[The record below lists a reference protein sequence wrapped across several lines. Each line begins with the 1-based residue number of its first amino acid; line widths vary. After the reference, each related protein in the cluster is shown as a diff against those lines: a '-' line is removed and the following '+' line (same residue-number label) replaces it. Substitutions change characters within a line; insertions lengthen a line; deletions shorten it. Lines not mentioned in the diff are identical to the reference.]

1 MRLPRESCLSPSNA
15 INIHIMSS
23 VILITGA
30 SRGIGAATAQAF
42 AKQGDAV
49 VINYRSD
56 EVGAQAVLNEITQ
69 AGGTA
74 MLAQTDIADAAACE
88 RMLATINGQLGPV
101 TTLINNAAQFDR
113 EPFENVKLEDAQR
126 VLNANVL
133 GPFVLSQL
141 VARQMIAHKIGG
153 NIIHV
158 SSVLAQ
164 HAYENRSIYIASKG
178 AVEALTRAMAVDLAR
193 HHIRV
198 NCVAPGLI
206 ATEALMAGLPDDAR
220 AAKEAL
226 IPFGRLG
233 EPSEIAAAL
242 MFLASPAAR
251 YITGV
256 VLPVD
261 GGVAAR
267 ESSPR

>member
-1 MRLPRESCLSPSNA
+1 
-15 INIHIMSS
+15 MS
-23 VILITGA
+23 VVLITGA
-30 SRGIGAATAQAF
+30 SRGIGAATAKAF
-42 AKQGDAV
+42 AAQGHPVA
-49 VINYRSD
+49 INYRND
-56 EVGAQAVLNEITQ
+56 EASAENVLREITQ
-69 AGGTA
+69 KGGQA
-74 MLAQTDIADAAACE
+74 LLAQADVADAAACE
-88 RMLATINGQLGPV
+88 RVLAQINRALGPV
-101 TTLINNAAQFDR
+101 SILINNAAQFDR
-113 EPFENVKLEDAQR
+113 EPFVNVNTADAQR

-141 VARQMIAHKIGG
+141 VVRGLMARKAGG
-153 NIIHV
+153 SIVHI

-164 HAYENRSIYIASKG
+164 HAFETRSIYIASKG
-178 AVEALTRAMAVDLAR
+178 AIESLTRAMAIELAP

-220 AAKEAL
+220 AATEAL

-233 EPSEIAAAL
+233 EPSEIADAIL
-242 MFLASPAAR
+242 FLASDAAR

-267 ESSPR
+267 ESSPK